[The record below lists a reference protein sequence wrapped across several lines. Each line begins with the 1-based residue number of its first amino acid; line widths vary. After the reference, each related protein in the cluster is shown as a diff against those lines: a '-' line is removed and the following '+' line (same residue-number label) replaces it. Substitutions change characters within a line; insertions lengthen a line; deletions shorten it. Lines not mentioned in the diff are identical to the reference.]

1 MAKGKSI
8 LIKYTP
14 LIILFLIVIS
24 AQIIIGYEIF
34 GWFDTW
40 QDRGTF
46 GDMFGAVNTL
56 FSGLAFAGIIF
67 AISLQSKE
75 LELQRS
81 ELELTREELKGQ
93 KEQLQN
99 QNTTLQIQ
107 NAENTF
113 FQMVSLHND
122 IINGIDIRG
131 QSADASATK
140 TGRDCFK
147 DFHNTYMREYRK
159 INKQSSDSH
168 SLKII
173 DKSYNQ
179 FLSIHQSDTGHYFRN
194 LFNIIKYVDNSILP
208 DKKMYSNLVRAQLSS
223 YELALLF
230 YNCLSQ
236 VGNEKFKPLVEKYA
250 LLKNIYFGHLLEA
263 THKTL
268 YDPKAYQSSNENTNV
283 S

>member
-1 MAKGKSI
+1 MANDKKIFS
-8 LIKYTP
+8 KYIP
-14 LIILFLIVIS
+14 LIILFFIVIG
-24 AQIIIGYEIF
+24 AQIILGNKIF

-67 AISLQSKE
+67 AIILQSKE

-99 QNTTLQIQ
+99 QNTTLQFQ

-131 QSADASATK
+131 RSADASATK
-140 TGRDCFK
+140 TGRDCFR
-147 DFHNTYMREYRK
+147 FFYNTYIKKYK
-159 INKQSSDSH
+159 IIKNQNPDWH
-168 SLKII
+168 PLKII
-173 DKSYNQ
+173 DKSY
-179 FLSIHQSDTGHYFRN
+179 H
-194 LFNIIKYVDNSILP
+194 
-208 DKKMYSNLVRAQLSS
+208 
-223 YELALLF
+223 
-230 YNCLSQ
+230 
-236 VGNEKFKPLVEKYA
+236 
-250 LLKNIYFGHLLEA
+250 
-263 THKTL
+263 
-268 YDPKAYQSSNENTNV
+268 
-283 S
+283 